1 MMRMIV
7 MMSIMFFTCLVQVR
21 PSSSGSWWN
30 GDSTLANWCSGCNTV
45 QGVVS
50 EPGVKKFE
58 RKNFHFSITLL
69 KRIEQ
74 EERENYHYTNIPLF
88 KKSVNVTRKK
98 GLEPTWLGD
107 MGSQLL
113 VNDSWFLNFPSK
125 LLSKSS
131 TENLQTALPRMA
143 LRGVVNTP

>member
-1 MMRMIV
+1 M
-7 MMSIMFFTCLVQVR
+7 
-21 PSSSGSWWN
+21 
-30 GDSTLANWCSGCNTV
+30 
-45 QGVVS
+45 VS
-50 EPGVKKFE
+50 EPGLKEFE
-58 RKNFHFSITLL
+58 RKNFHFRITLF

-88 KKSVNVTRKK
+88 EKSEQVTRKK

-107 MGSQLL
+107 MGNQLL

-125 LLSKSS
+125 LLSRSS
-131 TENLQTALPRMA
+131 TENLQTALPRIA